1 MVLDSLGVRVLVKV
15 LDRSICFLGL
25 ASSMEGYRHAALGMC
40 EPALHEELP
49 DRRPQ
54 PGQHL
59 QPQPHVR
66 EGENCAEDPQ
76 GE

>member
-1 MVLDSLGVRVLVKV
+1 MVLDRLGVRMLVQV
-15 LDRSICFLGL
+15 LDRSICFLVL
-25 ASSMEGYRHAALGMC
+25 ASLEDFVALGVC

-49 DRRPQ
+49 DRRSQ